1 MWSQYLYALFIVGST
16 SPPPSDGISAT
27 KLPNGSVEV
36 TCSDSALSCL
46 VLFQSTTILDRVI
59 VGFINSTYNSTV
71 LSLKKDY
78 GDGYVVVYS
87 WNSSQSIFEG
97 KASLII
103 QLDPPTSKCLCRL
116 SELTLSIDFFIA
128 AAPTTPPTSDP
139 QTGPPLPDMES
150 LPTSVI
156 AGRF

>member
-1 MWSQYLYALFIVGST
+1 M
-16 SPPPSDGISAT
+16 
-27 KLPNGSVEV
+27 
-36 TCSDSALSCL
+36 TCSNSALNCL
-46 VLFQSTTILDRVI
+46 VLFQSTTIFDRVI
-59 VGFINSTYNSTV
+59 VGFINSSEVSTV
-71 LSLKKDY
+71 LSLNDTF

-97 KASLII
+97 EVSLII
-103 QLDPPTSKCLCRL
+103 QLDLLISKCFCRL
-116 SELTLSIDFFIA
+116 SELTSFIVFSVA

-139 QTGPPLPDMES
+139 QTDPPSPDIES

>member
-1 MWSQYLYALFIVGST
+1 M
-16 SPPPSDGISAT
+16 
-27 KLPNGSVEV
+27 

-46 VLFQSTTILDRVI
+46 VLFQSSTTILDGVI

-87 WNSSQSIFEG
+87 WNSLESIFEG
-97 KASLII
+97 EVSFII
-103 QLDPPTSKCLCRL
+103 QLDLLTSKCLCRL
-116 SELTLSIDFFIA
+116 SELTITYSSSSISVA

-139 QTGPPLPDMES
+139 QTDPPPPNIES
-150 LPTSVI
+150 LPISVI
-156 AGRF
+156 AGRFLVL